1 VKYLIDSDWVADYLK
16 GHDSAQAILE
26 SLFRDG
32 LAISIITY
40 AEVYEGVYYGR
51 DRRRHEQGFRAFLQ
65 AVTVLS
71 LTQVIARRYA
81 VIRGSLQRQG
91 QLIDQPD
98 LLIAATALQHDLILV
113 TRNRQHFER
122 IPGLTLYDTAS

>member
-1 VKYLIDSDWVADYLK
+1 MRYLIDSDVVAGYLK
-16 GHDSAQAILE
+16 GQDSARILLE
-26 SLFRDG
+26 PLFPDG

-51 DRRRHEQGFRAFLQ
+51 DRRRHEQGFRAFLR
-65 AVTVLS
+65 AVAVLY
-71 LTQVIARRYA
+71 LTQVVARRYA
-81 VIRGSLQRQG
+81 VLRGRLRQQG

-98 LLIAATALQHDLILV
+98 LFIAATALQHDLILV

-122 IPGLTLYDTAS
+122 VPGLQLH